1 MLAAAEESSVYNQ
14 NGDCSF
20 VRFAIDLP
28 ISGEYSDPR
37 LLLRLAQLAEEAG
50 WDGCFLWDHIH
61 VDGAAPVADPW
72 IALAAIAAGTSR
84 IRIGPLVTPLFRR
97 HPWKVAR
104 ETVTLDRLS
113 GGRLIFGA
121 GLGSD
126 LFGEISTIGGPLQ
139 SRVRTEMLDEGLQV
153 LTGLWRGERFSFRG
167 RHYQIEEAQ
176 FTPVAIQTPRIPI
189 WIGGSWP
196 RKTSFRRAARY
207 EGVVPVA
214 GDLKTMLSPEQV
226 GEIVQYI
233 QRFRNTDAPFDIAQI
248 GSTATNDLDQAR
260 ETVAPYAAAGA
271 TWWLESIPPSNLT
284 VDAAEAHIRRGAP
297 VLNS

>member
-1 MLAAAEESSVYNQ
+1 
-14 NGDCSF
+14 

-28 ISGEYSDPR
+28 ISGEYSEPQ

-61 VDGAAPVADPW
+61 VGGATPVADPW

-126 LFGEISTIGGPLQ
+126 LFGEISTIGGPLENQ
-139 SRVRTEMLDEGLQV
+139 IRAEMLDESLQV
-153 LTGLWRGERFSFRG
+153 LTGLWRGERFSFTG
-167 RHYQIEEAQ
+167 RHYRITQAQ
-176 FTPVAIQTPRIPI
+176 FTPVATQTPRIPI

-196 RKTSFRRAARY
+196 KKPPFRRAAHY
-207 EGVVPVA
+207 DGVIPVA
-214 GDLKTMLSPEQV
+214 GDLKTMLTPEQV
-226 GEIVQYI
+226 REIVRYI
-233 QRFRNTDAPFDIAQI
+233 QRFRNTAAPFDIVQI
-248 GSTATNDLDQAR
+248 GSTASHSLDQAR
-260 ETVAPYAAAGA
+260 KTVAAYAAAGA
-271 TWWLESIPPSNLT
+271 TWWLESISPSNLS
-284 VDAAEAHIRRGAP
+284 VDVVEAHIRRGAP
-297 VLNS
+297 TFGSEAACEDAAAPAWSSGL